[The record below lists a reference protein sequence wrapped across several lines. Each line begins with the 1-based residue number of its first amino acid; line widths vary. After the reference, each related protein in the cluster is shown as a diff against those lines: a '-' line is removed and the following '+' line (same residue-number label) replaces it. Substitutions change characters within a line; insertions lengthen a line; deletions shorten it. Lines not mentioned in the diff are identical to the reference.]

1 MKHRLYP
8 ALAGAAL
15 LVIAGTAF
23 AADRHHPAPLR
34 LTDAQMDGVTAGAT
48 SIGVGAGA
56 AVGTLFS
63 GTALAVNTAV
73 AGPNAAAIGSVTSAA
88 ASFTPG
94 PTAAAAS
101 ALNMVLVSP

>member
-1 MKHRLYP
+1 MKNRILSL
-8 ALAGAAL
+8 AAGAAL
-15 LVIAGTAF
+15 VLAAGTAF
-23 AADRHHPAPLR
+23 AADRDHAAPVQLS
-34 LTDAQMDGVTAGAT
+34 DAQMDGVTAGAT

-63 GTALAVNTAV
+63 GTAIAINTAV
-73 AGPNAAAIGSVTSAA
+73 AGPNAAALGGVTSAA

-101 ALNMVLVSP
+101 ALNMILVSP